1 MNSEEYK
8 EFLMSAIP
16 SARPASG
23 GRFIQCRCFECGDSR
38 DPTHAHMYI
47 AIPQND
53 SDVSWA
59 YCHKCKMYCVISPD
73 ILSRWGIYDPMM
85 AKVLADHNKIAYS
98 KPQNRTYMSRNVYRL
113 WNTYV
118 TDCRMSELKLKYIN
132 DRLGTNMD
140 YQEAMSKKIVLNI
153 GDILSNNKIQQFTRS
168 ENIMKEFNDYFVGFI
183 SSDNAFINMRRVV
196 GEGIVYKTIDKRYV
210 RYNLFDK
217 HDNTEKFYIIPTEID
232 LASTKRVRV
241 NVSEGEFDILSVYY
255 NLVKDPNQIYMAIG
269 GSGYVGLMRYILMK
283 LKLVYIEVH
292 LYPDNDEVGR
302 EEIDYVVELLRP
314 YRIPVYLHVN
324 KKPGEKDF
332 GVTPDRIEEA
342 VYRLTEY
349 Q

>member
-1 MNSEEYK
+1 MTADNYR
-8 EFLMSAIP
+8 EFLLDNIP
-16 SARPASG
+16 SAQRASG
-23 GRFIQCRCFECGDSR
+23 GRFVLCRCFECGDSK

-98 KPQNRTYMSRNVYRL
+98 KPQNRTYMSRNIYRL

-140 YQEAMSKKIVLNI
+140 YKEAMSKKIVLNI
-153 GDILSNNKIQQFTRS
+153 GDILSNNRIQQFTRS
-168 ENIMKEFNDYFVGFI
+168 ENIMKQFNDYFVGFI

-217 HDNTEKFYIIPTEID
+217 HDNTEKFYIIPTSID
-232 LASTKRVRV
+232 LAYIISSRIILKKKSFVLSD
-241 NVSEGEFDILSVYY
+241 VSAL
-255 NLVKDPNQIYMAIG
+255 AI
-269 GSGYVGLMRYILMK
+269 S
-283 LKLVYIEVH
+283 
-292 LYPDNDEVGR
+292 
-302 EEIDYVVELLRP
+302 
-314 YRIPVYLHVN
+314 
-324 KKPGEKDF
+324 KP
-332 GVTPDRIEEA
+332 
-342 VYRLTEY
+342 
-349 Q
+349 